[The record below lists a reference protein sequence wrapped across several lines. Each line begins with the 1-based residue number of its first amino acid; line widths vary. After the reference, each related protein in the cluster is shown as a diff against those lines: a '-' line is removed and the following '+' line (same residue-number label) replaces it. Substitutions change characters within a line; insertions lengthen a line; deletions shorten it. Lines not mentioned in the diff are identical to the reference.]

1 MRFDRDLFK
10 KTFHSFHEV
19 SPWLFPALAG
29 ENFLLAVRPFIVLHF
44 SAAVVDGLYRGDG
57 EAQVLLQALWLSLGV
72 LAAEAAGH
80 ILGCYVEKAGQRLYV
95 EQMKKQ
101 LEKMTTMDYQL
112 LESGRGQELSAS
124 LKRGRFQHGDP
135 FDKLIR
141 YTRDVLAGLFGVTA
155 ALVYL
160 ARFAAQKLAAGSGA
174 PETFFMFGGFLV
186 LAAGG
191 VLLTVKNGERHNGQR
206 FARFGKLT
214 AQNRLYGFY
223 RQNVFQNYKYG
234 KEVRIFDEREL
245 IVEEFGK
252 VQRANRGFIKGI
264 GKDEGSFKAANS
276 VVNTFLSGIACLYVG
291 VNAYHKL
298 ISVGNIV
305 KYSGAVAQFFTGLT
319 RVAAGIADLRG
330 NAPFLRQHYE
340 FLDLEPEEAR
350 GGRKRVLPASASVE
364 LSFEHVYFRY
374 PGTEAWTLQDVSF
387 RVSQGDH
394 IAMVGQNGSGKTTCI
409 RLLLRLYRP
418 EKGVI
423 RLNGVDIQEYDI
435 KEYWRLLSVVFQD
448 FKLFSFRL
456 WQNIAGSGAKR
467 EEAVWKALEDLGM
480 AQRVREMYAGMDSY
494 LYREYDEQGI
504 LLSGGEA
511 QKLAIAKAL
520 YKDAPVFVM
529 DEPSA
534 ALDPVSEAQ
543 LYEKTNTL
551 LGEKTMIFISHRL
564 SSCCFCDRI
573 LVLKDGVLLE
583 EGSHEQLLQL
593 GGEYQKLWEAQAGY
607 YQSA

>member
-10 KTFHSFHEV
+10 KTFHSFYEV

-80 ILGCYVEKAGQRLYV
+80 ILGCYVEKAGQRLSV

-141 YTRDVLAGLFGVTA
+141 YTRDVLAGLFGVAT

-174 PETFFMFGGFLV
+174 QETFFMFGGFLV

-206 FARFGKLT
+206 FTRFGKLT

-245 IVEEFGK
+245 IEEEFGK
-252 VQRANRGFIKGI
+252 VQRANRAFIKGI

-319 RVAAGIADLRG
+319 RVAAGIVDLRG

-520 YKDAPVFVM
+520 YKDVPVFIM